1 LFEENEPTSHN
12 MTLDYNGNPHTDLND
27 GFVIQHMLSSRPLP
41 PMRRARAGTMPSF
54 ANFSQQQQPSL
65 SPFHRALDRV
75 SNGDHP
81 SPPPPPPSNTT
92 GNRHRSGS
100 LNLSTSSLHS
110 YYMGGGN
117 GYNDTP
123 WSSNSSVAPSRQ
135 TTTQP
140 PSPSTEQLLQ
150 GDSDFSIARTLRSIG
165 LEDDDNNNSNN
176 NNDHGEEEEML
187 LIQQQ
192 RQQLHNLLS
201 SASSTTNRS
210 RSYSVNATALYQDT
224 PSPPLLPSNDTRMDY
239 STTGAM
245 ATSTYASPLEE
256 FATRE
261 QNRPRSSSMG
271 LMESGGGLSW
281 NLRRSPLGMMDDSDD
296 SSLYQQQHNG
306 HYAPL
311 LGRNGG
317 VNDYTI
323 SLGDTELL
331 TTMMH
336 HPPYTAAATINNT
349 NDYTH
354 DGYNSVEWA
363 NEVCI

>member
-1 LFEENEPTSHN
+1 
-12 MTLDYNGNPHTDLND
+12 MALDYNGNVRTNLND

-54 ANFSQQQQPSL
+54 ANFSQQQQSSL

-81 SPPPPPPSNTT
+81 SPPPPPSSSINTT

-100 LNLSTSSLHS
+100 LNLSTSSLHNA

-117 GYNDTP
+117 GYNDSP

-165 LEDDDNNNSNN
+165 LEDDDNNNNE
-176 NNDHGEEEEML
+176 HGEEEEML

-210 RSYSVNATALYQDT
+210 RSYSVNATALYQDS

-239 STTGAM
+239 STAAAM
-245 ATSTYASPLEE
+245 ASSTYASPLEE
-256 FATRE
+256 FTTRE

-296 SSLYQQQHNG
+296 SSLYQQQQQQQPNG
-306 HYAPL
+306 HYAL

-317 VNDYTI
+317 INDYTI

-331 TTMMH
+331 TTMLH
-336 HPPYTAAATINNT
+336 QPPYTTATTTITNTNNT
-349 NDYTH
+349 IDYTH